1 MRTVDAPLAMTDFA
15 RTPAERKRKQWAER
29 QRRQR
34 IRDALAL
41 TDDRGGLVG
50 IQGDGTVDRT
60 GRSIFSGIK
69 FLKGGLLILM
79 AFSSGGP
86 P

>member
-1 MRTVDAPLAMTDFA
+1 MTDFA

-41 TDDRGGLVG
+41 TDDRGGLSESKATGPLTARAGPYSVG
-50 IQGDGTVDRT
+50 
-60 GRSIFSGIK
+60 
-69 FLKGGLLILM
+69 L
-79 AFSSGGP
+79 SS
-86 P
+86 